1 MTPEFSPVSAAMV
14 ARSHAVGEPRIS
26 IDGSRIGW
34 IDAFDGRCDLVI
46 APSAFDAP
54 PAVVSADVAISG
66 LAAYGGGSWCFGP
79 GDTVLVS
86 AADGA
91 LVQLRAD
98 GGGVVRRVPVA
109 GRAFAPALG
118 PDGSTVAACV
128 EDDDSCAIATFDLAV
143 PRPRAL
149 IVSDGADY
157 SWDPAWSNTGAL
169 AWHEWDLTE
178 MSWDGSRI
186 ALRSSEGE
194 VRVVAGGDDI
204 GVGQPRF
211 SPDGRRLAWISDES
225 GWWNIVVAN
234 ADGTRARALRDEEND
249 HAEPAWG
256 PGQRSFAW
264 SPDSRSIAFCRNEHG
279 HGRLAVAS
287 LRGRSTRDVAK
298 AWHRGIDW
306 GSVGIVAARSGAC
319 TPQQIALTA
328 PDGARRVLARGPV
341 GGFEACGLVE
351 PRPIS
356 WSSRRSTVHGLLYVP
371 VFSATG
377 VGFKPPLYVHV
388 HGGPTDQSVVEW
400 NARIAFWVS
409 RGWAVLAPNY
419 RGSTGYGRDY
429 WKALEHQWGVRDV
442 DDTVAGIRH
451 VAREGWC
458 DPRRVVVAGGSAGG
472 YTALLIAAKYP
483 MLARAI
489 VSLYGVAD
497 LEQLARTTHRFESRY
512 LDRLVGDP
520 VRHSDRYA
528 DRSPVHLADRIRT
541 PLLVL
546 QGSDDPVV
554 PLDQARAIVRA
565 VRASGTP
572 VESRV
577 YRGEGHGFRRL
588 EHRIDELQRT
598 ERFLTKWVL
607 SR

>member
-1 MTPEFSPVSAAMV
+1 MGEFPQVSATMV
-14 ARSHAVGEPRIS
+14 ARSHSVGEPRIS
-26 IDGSRIGW
+26 PDGRQVGW
-34 IDAFDGRCDLVI
+34 VDAFDGRCDLVI
-46 APSAFDAP
+46 APSEGASP
-54 PAVVSADVAISG
+54 PSVVSADTPLSG
-66 LAAYGGGSWCFGP
+66 LGAYGGGSWCFGP
-79 GDTVLVS
+79 DDSVLV
-86 AADGA
+86 AASDGA
-91 LVQLRAD
+91 LVQLRRD
-98 GGGVVRRVPVA
+98 GGGVIRRVGA
-109 GRAFAPALG
+109 TGRVFAPALG
-118 PDGSTVAACV
+118 PDGHTVAACV
-128 EDDDSCAIATFDLAV
+128 EDDDSCAIATFDLSASR
-143 PRPRAL
+143 PRPQV
-149 IVSDGADY
+149 VSNGADY
-157 SWDPAWSNTGAL
+157 AWDPAWSSTGSL
-169 AWHEWDLTE
+169 AWHEWDLSE

-186 ALRSSEGE
+186 A
-194 VRVVAGGDDI
+194 VRDSDGDTAIVAGDAAT

-211 SPDGRRLAWISDES
+211 SPDGRSLAWVSDES
-225 GWWNIVVAN
+225 GWWNVIVARP
-234 ADGTRARALRDEEND
+234 DGSKARPLRVEDND

-264 SPDSRSIAFCRNEHG
+264 SPDSRAIAFCRNEHG
-279 HGRLAVAS
+279 HGRLAIAS
-287 LRGRSTRDVAK
+287 VRGTTTRDVAK
-298 AWHRGIDW
+298 AWHRGLDW
-306 GSVGIVAARSGAC
+306 SGDGVLAARSGAR
-319 TPQQIALTA
+319 TPQQIVMTA
-328 PDGARRVLARGPV
+328 RNGNRSVLARGPV

-351 PRPIS
+351 PEPIT
-356 WSSRRSTVHGLLYVP
+356 WKARHATVHGLLYRP
-371 VFSATG
+371 SFSALG

-400 NARIAFWVS
+400 NPRVAYWVS

-419 RGSTGYGRDY
+419 RGSTGYGREY
-429 WKALEHQWGVRDV
+429 WKALEQQWGIRDV

-451 VAREGWC
+451 VARQGWC
-458 DPRRVVVAGGSAGG
+458 DPRRIVVAGGSAGG
-472 YTALLIAAKYP
+472 FTALLIAAKYP

-520 VRHSDRYA
+520 SRHPTRYR

-546 QGSDDPVV
+546 QGSADPVV

-565 VRASGTP
+565 VRASGTA

-577 YRGEGHGFRRL
+577 YQGEGHGFRRL
-588 EHRIDELQRT
+588 EHKVDELQRT